1 MSAKTIFRLMLE
13 FFNCQLKCE
22 RLQTWHSL
30 SSSVFHLD
38 DDAFLLYIL
47 DGTVIFVRM
56 NIVRNK
62 WP

>member
-1 MSAKTIFRLMLE
+1 MLE

-38 DDAFLLYIL
+38 DNVFLLYIL
-47 DGTVIFVRM
+47 DGTVIFVLM
-56 NIVRNK
+56 NKVRNK
-62 WP
+62 WPKV